1 MRHPRNVH
9 HPRKTGPQPRKSLA
23 VTTAV
28 AAVAA
33 MALLPSGQASA
44 ASGAAGANPS
54 YQITIGAVNS
64 FAYPDDTPASAYLD
78 TDGSFHFQESY
89 SLYAK
94 TDPRAWEFYSG
105 TNFDDATLDTGLSNA
120 VNPANSQDA
129 NNDTTWRC
137 NNSPTG
143 LESTYMNNGTGY
155 YSQRNYCDLSGTWV
169 DPDTGDWYG
178 LVHNE
183 FTPQPFG
190 DGLHYD
196 AIDYAVS
203 HDKGKT
209 WSILGHA
216 ITSPYS
222 TTRNDTKAFPN
233 QTYDYG
239 DGDQRLFVDPASG
252 YFYVFYGSRVVNKPG
267 TKGTQNGG
275 LAHVAR
281 APISGKMAAGTWQKW
296 YNGSWSQPGIGG
308 LESNMEPVDAA
319 NPTGYTAPSHDYNPA
334 NTGTADQQM
343 AAGTLPTKSPLFIM
357 NITYDAYLGLY
368 IGEPETVGQTGKE
381 PQQFYAT
388 DNLATQKWHLIGDS
402 GSYVS
407 GSWYRWFADTANKWS
422 PTIVGKTFRSYC
434 SIACA
439 TSDGEYADVTIG
451 SSAPAKPVVAR
462 GQNVVINSG
471 NGRVLAQSA
480 GSSQVTS
487 LDAYYGWAQAAWTI
501 APTGDGSYTVVN
513 TVTGDALGVDSSKTA
528 SRAWGTAPSATPI
541 GASGP
546 SVGQEWFAVP
556 DTSSPGSYRLVNR
569 DSGLALGMAWD
580 SSRSAET
587 TPVRSWTDTSGSAV
601 GGGRQPSEQTL
612 TFTPAHPAQGPEVV
626 HVLTPGNQ
634 SGVVGTAVSVQ
645 VNGSDSKGKAL
656 SYSATGLPA
665 GLSIDAAS
673 GLISGTP
680 TEMGTSPVTVTASS
694 GHASASAT
702 FTYAVSPRPV
712 DLSGVHTL
720 TVAGQ
725 ALQTPNGSKNGGDQ
739 LVTGAASGATSQ
751 WTFTRQSDG
760 SYTLTNGDSGMCAD
774 DNGGNTAPGT
784 AVIQWSCTSAVNQ
797 RWRATQ
803 LPSGLWTLKNNHT
816 GLLMTAASS
825 SAGALVTQEADT
837 GSALQQWTL
846 S

>member
-1 MRHPRNVH
+1 VRH
-9 HPRKTGPQPRKSLA
+9 PRKSLA

-44 ASGAAGANPS
+44 APGAKPT
-54 YQITIGAVNS
+54 YQISIGAVNS

-94 TDPRAWEFYSG
+94 TDPRSWEFYGG

-155 YSQRNYCDLSGTWV
+155 YSQRNYCDLSDTWV
-169 DPDTGDWYG
+169 DPDSGDWYG

-203 HDKGKT
+203 HDHGKT

-222 TTRNDTKAFPN
+222 TTRGDTKAFPN

-252 YFYVFYGSRVVNKPG
+252 YFYVFYGSRIVNKPG
-267 TKGTQNGG
+267 TGGKQNGG

-296 YNGSWSQPGIGG
+296 YNGSWTQPGIGG
-308 LESNMEPVDAA
+308 LESNMEPADAA
-319 NPTGYTAPSHDYNPA
+319 NPTGYTDPAHDYNPA
-334 NTGTADQQM
+334 TTGTADQQM
-343 AAGTLPTKSPLFIM
+343 AAGKLPAKSPLFVM

-388 DNLATQKWHLIGDS
+388 DNLATQKWRLIGDS

-407 GSWYRWFADTANKWS
+407 GSWYRWFADDANKWS

-434 SIACA
+434 AIACA

-451 SSAPAKPVVAR
+451 TSAPARPVVPQ

-471 NGRVLAQSA
+471 NGRVLTQTA

-487 LDAYYGWAQAAWTI
+487 LDAYYGWAQAAWSI

-513 TVTGDALGVDSSKTA
+513 AVSGDALGVDSSKTA
-528 SRAWGTAPSATPI
+528 ARAWGTAPSATPI

-556 DTSSPGSYRLVNR
+556 DTASPGSFRLVNR

-580 SSRSAET
+580 ASRSAET
-587 TPVRSWTDTSGSAV
+587 TPVRTWTDTSGSAVGGAV

-612 TFTPAHPAQGPEVV
+612 VFTPAHPAQGPEVV
-626 HVLTPGNQ
+626 HVATPGNQ
-634 SGVVGTAVSVQ
+634 SGVVGTAASVQ
-645 VNGSDSKGKAL
+645 VNGSDSKGRQL
-656 SYSATGLPA
+656 RYSASGLPA
-665 GLSIDAAS
+665 GLTIDAGS
-673 GLISGTP
+673 GLVSGTP
-680 TEMGTSPVTVTASS
+680 TASGTSTVTVTASS

-702 FTYAVSPRPV
+702 FTYAVSPKPV

-720 TVAGQ
+720 AISGQ

-739 LVTGAASGATSQ
+739 LVTSAAAGAATGAASQ
-751 WTFTRQSDG
+751 KWTFARQTDG

-774 DNGGNTAPGT
+774 DNGGNTAAGT
-784 AVIQWSCTSAVNQ
+784 AVIQWSCSGAVNQ
-797 RWRATQ
+797 RWTATQ
-803 LPSGLWTLKNNHT
+803 LPSGSWTVKNNHT
-816 GLLMTAASS
+816 ALLMTTASA

-837 GSALQQWTL
+837 GSALQEWTL

>member
-1 MRHPRNVH
+1 ML
-9 HPRKTGPQPRKSLA
+9 HPRKTLAASVAAAAA
-23 VTTAV
+23 VTG
-28 AAVAA
+28 
-33 MALLPSGQASA
+33 ALLPSGPASA
-44 ASGAAGANPS
+44 TSAAASHPT
-54 YQITIGAVNS
+54 YQISIGAVNA
-64 FAYPDDTPASAYLD
+64 FDYPDDTPASAYVD
-78 TDGSFHFQESY
+78 SDGSFHFQESY

-94 TDPRAWEFYSG
+94 TDPRAWEFYKG
-105 TNFDDATLDTGLSNA
+105 TNFDDAVPDTVLNNA
-120 VNPANSQDA
+120 VNPADPQDK
-129 NNDTTWRC
+129 NNDTTSRC

-143 LESTYMNNGTGY
+143 LESTYVNNGTGY
-155 YSQRNYCDLSGTWV
+155 YSQRNFCDLSGTWV

-222 TTRNDTKAFPN
+222 TTRGDTKAFPN
-233 QTYDYG
+233 QTYNYG
-239 DGDQRLFVDPASG
+239 DGDQRLFVDYASG
-252 YFYVFYGSRVVNKPG
+252 YFYVYYGSRVVNKPG
-267 TKGTQNGG
+267 THGKLTGG

-281 APISGKMAAGTWQKW
+281 APIAGKMAAGTWQKW
-296 YNGSWSQPGIGG
+296 YNGTWTQPGIGG

-319 NPTGYTAPSHDYNPA
+319 DPAGYTAPAKDYNPA

-343 AAGTLPTKSPLFIM
+343 AAGTLPGKSPLFIM

-388 DNLATQKWHLIGDS
+388 DDLATQKWRLIGDS

-407 GSWYRWFADTANKWS
+407 GSWYRWFADNANKWS

-451 SSAPAKPVVAR
+451 SSAPAAPVVDPGR
-462 GQNVVINSG
+462 NYVVGSG
-471 NGRVLAQSA
+471 NGRVLAQTA
-480 GSSQVTS
+480 GSSAVTS

-513 TVTGDALGVDSSKTA
+513 ADTGDALGVDSSRAA
-528 SRAWGTAPSATPI
+528 SRAWGTAVAATPV
-541 GASGP
+541 GADGP
-546 SVGQEWFAVP
+546 TVGQEWFAVP
-556 DTSSPGSYRLVNR
+556 NTVAPGSFRLVNR
-569 DSGLALGMAWD
+569 YSGLALGMVGDAA
-580 SSRSAET
+580 RSAET
-587 TPVRSWTDTSGSAV
+587 TPVRSWTDASGSAV
-601 GGGRQPSEQTL
+601 GAGRQPSEQTL
-612 TFTPAHPAQGPEVV
+612 TFTPAHPTQGPEVV
-626 HVLTPGNQ
+626 HVVTPGNQ
-634 SGVVGTAVSVQ
+634 SGVVGTPVSVD
-645 VNGSDSKGKAL
+645 VSGTDSKGRTL
-656 SYSATGLPA
+656 GYSASGLPA
-665 GLSIDAAS
+665 GVSIDAAS
-673 GLISGTP
+673 GVISGTP
-680 TEMGTSPVTVTASS
+680 TAPGTSTVTVTASS

-702 FTYAVSPRPV
+702 FAFAVSPKPV

-720 TVAGQ
+720 AVSGM
-725 ALQTPNGSKNGGDQ
+725 ALQTPNGSKDGGDQ
-739 LVTGAASGATSQ
+739 LVTGAASGAANQ
-751 WTFTRQSDG
+751 KWTFARQTDG
-760 SYTLTNGDSGMCAD
+760 SYTLTNGDSGLCAD
-774 DNGGNTAPGT
+774 DNGGFTAPGT
-784 AVIQWSCTSAVNQ
+784 AVIQWDCSGASNQ
-797 RWRATQ
+797 RWTATQ

-816 GLLMTAASS
+816 GLLMTAAST
-825 SAGALVTQEADT
+825 ADGASVTQEADT
-837 GSALQQWTL
+837 GAATQRWAL